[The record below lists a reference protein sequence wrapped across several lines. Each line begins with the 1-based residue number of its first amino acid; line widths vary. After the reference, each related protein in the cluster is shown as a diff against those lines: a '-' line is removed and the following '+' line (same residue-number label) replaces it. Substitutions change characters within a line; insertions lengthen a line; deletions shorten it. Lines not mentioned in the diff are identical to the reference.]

1 MLNLFITWFF
11 SAAILFMS
19 SRLVE
24 GFIIP
29 NIETAL
35 MASFVIGLLN
45 VFIRPFITLIS
56 LPVNILTLGLF
67 SFVINAM
74 ILKMADAFMEGIL
87 IETWGVAFMASV
99 FLALIQVAANIV
111 LPGRWKFLGRS

>member
-11 SAAILFMS
+11 SASILFMS
-19 SRLVE
+19 SRFVE
-24 GFIIP
+24 GIKIP

-56 LPVNILTLGLF
+56 LPVNILTLGMF
-67 SFVINAM
+67 SFVINAI
-74 ILKMADAFMEGIL
+74 ILKMADAFMEGVL
-87 IETWGVAFMASV
+87 IETWGAAFVASI

-111 LPGRWKFLGRS
+111 WPRRWKFLGRS